1 MRRHL
6 LQALSILPG
15 LALAQPGSLD
25 PTFGDA
31 GVVLLQP
38 GFHFDEA
45 SAVATLPD
53 NTVILAGW
61 TWGLFGPDTIR
72 GLVVHL
78 LDDGSLDPSFGMG
91 GYAPIIGGERNSLN
105 GLAVTSSGFVV
116 AGSALAEYDGTDP
129 DPDTQV
135 LLARISTTGASD
147 PGFGSGGITKTDI
160 GSGDDVAADIA
171 VQPDGRIVVAGY
183 TEDANGEKNGLIMRY
198 DADGTLDGT
207 FSSDGKLVI
216 TAWSG
221 EDALNDVA
229 VLPDGSIV
237 GAGYA
242 TVGGV
247 RKSMLVKVSTDGTYD
262 SAFGIDGLLVPEL
275 SDSTSSAHGI
285 LVADDGILV
294 CGKIEESFLETVAYL
309 ARFMSDGTPD
319 PVFNGNGL
327 ALVTGSPHGDALDL
341 ALQDDGKVLVCGK
354 SESEDIE
361 PGEFLLA
368 RFNPDGSVDDT
379 FGSNGAVTTD
389 IDPGPSYARSIAIRP
404 DGRIVLAG
412 AAWLDYSDIAVARY
426 LPDNC
431 AVFPSISP
439 EGPILC
445 PNGTGE
451 LSTEAF
457 DTYQWYKNGAEI
469 PGAVGQTLTVN
480 SADDVGSWF
489 KVRTTIDTC
498 FGFSDSVLVDGH
510 VFLLPTVSQTG
521 DAPNL
526 IGDNGEQI
534 YCQGDDPI
542 LVLSMP
548 YDTNVQWSVNG
559 EPIPGANDTLYA
571 VPGSGS
577 YTVEGAPSVC
587 PDFIQNAG
595 ITIEMDF
602 HPYVQPTIYQ
612 TGILLCPQPE
622 GLSSQW
628 YYNGQPV
635 AGFEQCVIP
644 IDAGNYTVFVDY
656 GDSCS
661 VLSAPFYLVG
671 LDEYAR
677 ADMQASPVP
686 TPDQVTITW
695 TEGGALS
702 DWRVIDVTGRIV
714 RSGTKATSPLAI
726 DLGALD
732 VGRYRFLSG
741 DGRSLPLAVT
751 H

>member
-6 LQALSILPG
+6 LPALSILPG

-53 NTVILAGW
+53 NTVILAGG
-61 TWGLFGPDTIR
+61 TWGFFGPDTIC

-78 LDDGSLDPSFGMG
+78 LDDGSLDPSFAMG

-135 LLARISTTGASD
+135 LLARISTTGTID

-171 VQPDGRIVVAGY
+171 VQPDGRIIVAGY

-198 DADGTLDGT
+198 NADGTLDGT

-229 VLPDGSIV
+229 LLTDGSIV

-242 TVGGV
+242 TFGGI
-247 RKSMLVKVSTDGTYD
+247 RKSILVKVSIDGTYD
-262 SAFGIDGLLVPEL
+262 AGFGIDGLLVPEL
-275 SDSTSSAHGI
+275 SDSTSSAQGI
-285 LVADDGILV
+285 LVDGDGILV
-294 CGKIEESFLETVAYL
+294 CGKIEEGFLETVAYL
-309 ARFMSDGTPD
+309 ARFTSDGTPD
-319 PVFNGNGL
+319 PTFNGNGL
-327 ALVTGSPHGDALDL
+327 ALVTGSPHGVALDL

-354 SESEDIE
+354 TESQDIE

-412 AAWLDYSDIAVARY
+412 AAWLDYTDIAVARY

-431 AVFPSISP
+431 AVFPTISP

-451 LSTEAF
+451 LSTGAF
-457 DTYQWYKNGAEI
+457 DTYQWYKNGAPI
-469 PGAVGQTLTVN
+469 PGATSQTLAIS
-480 SADDVGSWF
+480 SADDAGSWF
-489 KVRTTIDTC
+489 KVETSIDTC
-498 FGFSDSVLVDGH
+498 SGMSDSVLVDSY
-510 VFLLPTVSQTG
+510 VFLLPYIINEG
-521 DAPNL
+521 DAPNS
-526 IGDNGEQI
+526 IGNSGEQI
-534 YCQGDDPI
+534 YCQGDDPV
-542 LVLSMP
+542 LVLGSP
-548 YDTNVQWSVNG
+548 YDTNVQWFNSG
-559 EPIPGANDTLYA
+559 APIAGANSPQLA
-571 VPGSGS
+571 VSGTGS
-577 YTVEGAPSVC
+577 YSVEGAPSVC
-587 PDFIQNAG
+587 PDFVQNAG
-595 ITIEMDF
+595 VEVVMEF
-602 HPYVQPTIYQ
+602 HPYVQPTIYAS
-612 TGILLCPQPE
+612 GVLLCPQPE
-622 GLSSQW
+622 GLSAQW
-628 YYNGQPV
+628 YYNGSPV
-635 AGFEQCVIP
+635 AGLDQCVIP
-644 IDAGNYTVFVDY
+644 IDAGSYTVFVDY

-661 VLSAPFYLVG
+661 VLSAPFNIVG
-671 LDEYAR
+671 LNELVR
-677 ADMQASPVP
+677 TDMTAVPVP
-686 TPDQVTITW
+686 TSDRVTISW
-695 TEGGALS
+695 AEGGPLP
-702 DWRVIDVTGRIV
+702 DWRVIDMTGRSV
-714 RSGTKATSPLAI
+714 RSGTKASSPLTI

-732 VGRYRFLSG
+732 IGRYRFLSG

-751 H
+751 N